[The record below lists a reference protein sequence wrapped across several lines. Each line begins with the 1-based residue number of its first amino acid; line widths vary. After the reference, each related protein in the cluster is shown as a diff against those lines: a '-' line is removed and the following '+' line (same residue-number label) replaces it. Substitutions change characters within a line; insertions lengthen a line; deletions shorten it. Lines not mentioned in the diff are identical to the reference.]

1 MENGLEKLE
10 KRYLAAVSEIEAMA
24 RTMKEDLR
32 KKSASLIKVV
42 LIGAILL
49 SLSSALVFA
58 SPTNSTA
65 VSTNYGLMK
74 GYMAIG
80 MGLAVGLAGV
90 GAGLAIAATGAST
103 ISATVEKPEAFT
115 RGFIIVT
122 LAEALAIYG
131 LIVAILIWIS
141 F

>member
-1 MENGLEKLE
+1 MAKLE
-10 KRYLAAVSEIEAMA
+10 ERYLAAVSEIEAMA
-24 RTMKEDLR
+24 RIMKEDLR
-32 KKSASLIKVV
+32 KKSASLIKAI
-42 LIGAILL
+42 LIGVILL
-49 SLSSALVFA
+49 SLSSAVVFA
-58 SPTNSTA
+58 SPINSTA
-65 VSTNYGLMK
+65 VPTNYGLMK

-80 MGLAVGLAGV
+80 MGLAVGLAGI
-90 GAGLAIAATGAST
+90 GAGLAIAAAGAST
-103 ISATVEKPEAFT
+103 VSATVEKPETFT